1 MDAPAL
7 DEVFAKY
14 GPFEAVIHFAAY
26 KHVGESQSKPLEYY
40 ENNLVGSINL
50 LKVMR
55 KYNVK
60 RLSRFWGGWNHPS
73 FLLFLH
79 GLRRRSLPLRR
90 EHAYRTCTLASSVPP
105 QGIEHPYGMTKFMM
119 ERIFSDVYKQDPEWC
134 ITILRYFNPIGAHP
148 SGDMGE
154 DPSGLLSNLVPY
166 LQQVAIGNKDHIN
179 VFGTDYNT
187 PDGTCLRDYIHVMDI
202 AEGHVKAL
210 EYMQNNGYKGYDV
223 FNLGTG
229 KGSSVFEVIRAMEK
243 ACGFE
248 LKKVLCPRR
257 PGDRPDAYAVTDKAE
272 KLLHWKA
279 KYTLEDA
286 CRDAWNWQRKHPNG
300 YADYKASSSE

>member
-1 MDAPAL
+1 MPC
-7 DEVFAKY
+7 
-14 GPFEAVIHFAAY
+14 I
-26 KHVGESQSKPLEYY
+26 
-40 ENNLVGSINL
+40 
-50 LKVMR
+50 
-55 KYNVK
+55 
-60 RLSRFWGGWNHPS
+60 RF
-73 FLLFLH
+73 
-79 GLRRRSLPLRR
+79 
-90 EHAYRTCTLASSVPP
+90 
-105 QGIEHPYGMTKFMM
+105 QGIEHPYGETKFMM

-166 LQQVAIGNKDHIN
+166 LQQVAIGKKDHIN
-179 VFGTDYNT
+179 VFGTDYDT

-210 EYMQNNGYKGYDV
+210 EYMQSNDYKGYDV

-257 PGDRPDAYAVTDKAE
+257 AGDRPDAYAVTDKAE

-286 CRDAWNWQRKHPNG
+286 CRDAWNWQHKHPDG
-300 YADYKASSSE
+300 YAE